1 MLRNDSKMDVV
12 IRVVEG
18 ESEQR
23 ELVLEAGSAIAP
35 LAIGRTRGW
44 RIEAREVAEAHVM
57 LAWSGTSLFVGASRG
72 ETALLDGFP
81 LGPRWTEVRMP
92 SELCFGGAR
101 LSIGRRAGPEEVTA
115 VPDSDEITC
124 IAEPGAIA
132 PAALRRIAAV
142 EAVTCMDEERLRAAI
157 ELARAEAEEATCI
170 AAVDVPAA
178 ALRGGETAAMI
189 APIAPP
195 IARPVNHTM
204 RMAPIARRPT
214 LRPIARPAPSVPPPL
229 PQIEASEDEPGSMP
243 PTIPSDGLM
252 PAAAPAYSTPFAVVV
267 TRPSSPT
274 IAIPQPPPLP
284 LPVPRQSSS
293 SFDDSSRA
301 VAGAA
306 TPAGPSDTSVDPPRE
321 PFVVERSGLV
331 GAWLSASLP
340 RKAIAVL
347 MAPAVLGALF
357 VMRTGTHI
365 SPRSS
370 DAGRAEPVAAKPMV
384 AQSPGPPKSVA
395 APQPAATPSAPTPSS
410 PIEAPKAGV
419 AAVRDTR
426 SAERRALDA
435 AASGQ
440 DAAAAEQYAALSQA
454 NPESVPFREAA
465 RILAERAASRQN

>member
-1 MLRNDSKMDVV
+1 MPRSDSKMDVV

-23 ELVLEAGSAIAP
+23 ELVLEAGCAIAP
-35 LAIGRTRGW
+35 LALGRTRGW
-44 RIEAREVAEAHVM
+44 RIEAKEVAEAHVM

-72 ETALLDGFP
+72 EVALLDGFP

-101 LSIGRRAGPEEVTA
+101 LSIGRRAGPEDETM

-124 IAEPGAIA
+124 IAEPGASA
-132 PAALRRIAAV
+132 PRVADL
-142 EAVTCMDEERLRAAI
+142 EAVTRMDEGRLRAAI
-157 ELARAEAEEATCI
+157 ELARAEEATCI
-170 AAVDVPAA
+170 ATVDVPPEAR
-178 ALRGGETAAMI
+178 RGGATAAMPPLPR
-189 APIAPP
+189 PI
-195 IARPVNHTM
+195 NHTM
-204 RMAPIARRPT
+204 RMAPLARRPT
-214 LRPIARPAPSVPPPL
+214 LRPIARSAPSLPPVPVAPVAAVVAVEPR
-229 PQIEASEDEPGSMP
+229 EDEEGSMP

-252 PAAAPAYSTPFAVVV
+252 PAAPAYSTPFAVAIS
-267 TRPSSPT
+267 RPSSPT

-284 LPVPRQSSS
+284 Q
-293 SFDDSSRA
+293 A
-301 VAGAA
+301 
-306 TPAGPSDTSVDPPRE
+306 PAEGPSDTSVDPPRA

-347 MAPAVLGALF
+347 MAPAVLAAVLT
-357 VMRTGTHI
+357 MRPGSHA

-370 DAGRAEPVAAKPMV
+370 DAGRAEPVPTKPLV
-384 AQSPGPPKSVA
+384 AQPASAQAVGSS
-395 APQPAATPSAPTPSS
+395 APALPSAPS
-410 PIEAPKAGV
+410 PVVEAPRAAS

-454 NPESVPFREAA
+454 NPESIPFREAA
-465 RILAERAASRQN
+465 RILRERAASRRDL